1 MKPIDSGHVPKLGD
15 ERGST
20 IVFVSLAMAALLSI
34 VALAVDVG
42 MLYTARGEAQRAADS
57 AALAGAAWLIN
68 HKDDVDGAK
77 DEAVNYG
84 ELNDVQGEFLDL
96 EPEDVEVD
104 LAEERVRVTV
114 HRDDVRGGPVLTW
127 FARVFG
133 TDAVNV
139 SAIAAAKVE
148 LAGSAV
154 CVKPFSLFDRFKDVD
169 DDGVFEPGDGDEY
182 DPFTHGYGS
191 EWRNPGSLGDDGLG
205 YENDFGRQIMIFGG
219 GPQGETYGT
228 GPSWYYPWDVP
239 QTEGGNCSGGP
250 IGQGASCYE
259 WALANC
265 HPGIISVGQQYEVA
279 NGGMNQPTRRG
290 VQALINDD
298 ASAYWDEGCNCVMNS
313 RLGDNWDAT
322 KRVGIIPVFD
332 PGRVFDPGN
341 KPIEFTNFVAVWFEA
356 VQGGGTNQRVVGR
369 LLHPAGILGG
379 DPEAP
384 APFARAVHLVE

>member
-1 MKPIDSGHVPKLGD
+1 VTYIRTGHTAGLGN

-20 IVFVSLAMAALLSI
+20 IVFVSLAMAALLSM

-42 MLYTARGEAQRAADS
+42 MLFTARGEAQRAADA

-68 HKDDVDGAK
+68 HKEDSDGATN
-77 DEAVNYG
+77 EAILYG
-84 ELNDVQGEFLDL
+84 ELNDVQRAALDL

-104 LAEERVRVTV
+104 LANERVRVTV

-127 FARVFG
+127 FARIFG

-154 CVKPFSLFDRFKDVD
+154 CVKPLSLFDRFNDVD
-169 DDGVFEPGDGDEY
+169 RDGVFEPGDGDSY
-182 DPFTHGYGS
+182 DPFENGYGS
-191 EWRNPGSLGDDGLG
+191 DWRNPGSPGDDGEG
-205 YENDFGRQIMIFGG
+205 HTNDFGKQIVVFGG
-219 GPQGETYGT
+219 GPKGETSAT

-239 QTEGGNCSGGP
+239 QVDEGNCSGGP

-265 HPGIISVGQQYEVA
+265 HPGVISVGQQYQVE
-279 NGGMNQPTRRG
+279 NGGMPQPTRRG
-290 VQALINDD
+290 IEALIDD
-298 ASAYWDEGCNCVMNS
+298 DEFATWDESCNCVRNS

-322 KRVGIIPVFD
+322 KRVGIVPVFD

-341 KPIEFTNFVAVWFEA
+341 KPIEFTNFVAVWFEK
-356 VQGGGTNQRVVGR
+356 VVGNGNNMRVYGR
-369 LLHPAGILGG
+369 LLHPAGTLGG
-379 DPEAP
+379 DPTAP
-384 APFARAVHLVE
+384 APFAKAVHLVE